1 MTRWVLLG
9 GAVVIL
15 SLAATL
21 AVQWLPAAT
30 TTGPIP
36 GAPKSESGPRGVAT
50 VEEGLVHEFGTMA
63 QETVGAHTWTLK
75 NTGQGDLKL
84 TVGNASCSCTIANIE
99 KDKSKVLAPG
109 DETEIRLGWSTKDRN
124 GKFHQY
130 AQIITSDPEK
140 PIIQFEIDG
149 EIRPAILVTT
159 LDGLS
164 GEALYFA
171 NASNNEAHT
180 LSLAVFSVDRPEMII
195 EEATVVRKDRF
206 DVEIKPLDDEQ
217 REKLHVHAG
226 GHQLVV
232 TLKPGAVLG
241 DFKDE
246 LTIKTDHP
254 AMKVKKVPVGGKVTG
269 PISFM
274 PANCK
279 MTVDSKQGAT
289 KEVRITVR
297 NQAET
302 EWTIT
307 APKGLETE
315 VRATEQINKAAD
327 GSVRM
332 RTYVLTV
339 TVPAGAKSGLIRG
352 DIVLQT
358 NHPLAREVR
367 LPLDI
372 TIIGG

>member
-1 MTRWVLLG
+1 MTKQQKERSAL
-9 GAVVIL
+9 
-15 SLAATL
+15 TL
-21 AVQWLPAAT
+21 AEL
-30 TTGPIP
+30 
-36 GAPKSESGPRGVAT
+36 ESR
-50 VEEGLVHEFGTMA
+50 
-63 QETVGAHTWTLK
+63 
-75 NTGQGDLKL
+75 
-84 TVGNASCSCTIANIE
+84 IE
-99 KDKSKVLAPG
+99 KARMPK
-109 DETEIRLGWSTKDRN
+109 
-124 GKFHQY
+124 
-130 AQIITSDPEK
+130 
-140 PIIQFEIDG
+140 
-149 EIRPAILVTT
+149 
-159 LDGLS
+159 
-164 GEALYFA
+164 EALA
-171 NASNNEAHT
+171 RARSELKKLKGMAPM
-180 LSLAVFSVDRPEMII
+180 SA
-195 EEATVVRKDRF
+195 EATVVRKDRF